1 LSDTTFAGD
10 DQARSSCA
18 DYEAALTFLTG
29 ALTTMDATKYG
40 ILLFLAVCVVGG
52 IITLC
57 VYARQHWTQLEKD
70 ATLIKYI
77 GVLIWCGGLIWLC
90 LTNDILETTIAVP
103 LIVSGVVLHLNGLKY
118 EILRGLKNAQVTGP
132 DD

>member
-1 LSDTTFAGD
+1 
-10 DQARSSCA
+10 
-18 DYEAALTFLTG
+18 
-29 ALTTMDATKYG
+29 MDATKDG
-40 ILLFLAVCVVGG
+40 ILLFLAVCVVGV

-57 VYARQHWTQLEKD
+57 VYARQHSTQLEKD

-90 LTNDILETTIAVP
+90 LTNDTLETTIAVP

>member
-1 LSDTTFAGD
+1 MA
-10 DQARSSCA
+10 
-18 DYEAALTFLTG
+18 
-29 ALTTMDATKYG
+29 ATKYG

-57 VYARQHWTQLEKD
+57 EYARQHWMQLEKD
-70 ATLIKYI
+70 AILIKYI

>member
-1 LSDTTFAGD
+1 
-10 DQARSSCA
+10 
-18 DYEAALTFLTG
+18 
-29 ALTTMDATKYG
+29 MDATKYG

-57 VYARQHWTQLEKD
+57 EYARQHWMQLEKD
-70 ATLIKYI
+70 AILIKYI

>member
-1 LSDTTFAGD
+1 
-10 DQARSSCA
+10 
-18 DYEAALTFLTG
+18 
-29 ALTTMDATKYG
+29 MDATKYG

-57 VYARQHWTQLEKD
+57 EYARQHWMQLEED
-70 ATLIKYI
+70 AILIKYI

>member
-1 LSDTTFAGD
+1 MA
-10 DQARSSCA
+10 
-18 DYEAALTFLTG
+18 
-29 ALTTMDATKYG
+29 ATKYG

-57 VYARQHWTQLEKD
+57 EYARQHWMQLEKD
-70 ATLIKYI
+70 AILIKYI

-118 EILRGLKNAQVTGP
+118 EILRGSKNAQVTGP